1 MWVLLQTPAC
11 GSMEGKRPPLL
22 VSKSIFFKRAAE
34 DNKWR
39 WVLHPEDEHQRKT
52 FPSGSL
58 SAFLCHT
65 GRNTFVQ
72 ADGWKIL

>member
-1 MWVLLQTPAC
+1 MWVLF
-11 GSMEGKRPPLL
+11 KHLL
-22 VSKSIFFKRAAE
+22 VALWKEASSARFQKHPLQRAAE
-34 DNKWR
+34 DNKRR
-39 WVLHPEDEHQRKT
+39 WVLHPEDERKRKI

-72 ADGWKIL
+72 ADGWKIQ

>member
-1 MWVLLQTPAC
+1 MWAFLQTPAC

-34 DNKWR
+34 DSKWR
-39 WVLHPEDEHQRKT
+39 WALHPEDEHERKI

-58 SAFLCHT
+58 SAFLCHP